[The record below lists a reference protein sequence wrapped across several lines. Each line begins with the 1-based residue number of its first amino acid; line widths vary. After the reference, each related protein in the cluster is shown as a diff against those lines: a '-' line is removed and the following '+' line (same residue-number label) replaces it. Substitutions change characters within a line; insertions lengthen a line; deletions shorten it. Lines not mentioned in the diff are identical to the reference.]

1 MRKVCFVLAILTVLV
16 LVTNAAAQ
24 GRGQGGRPVGVPST
38 LGMSGNNPAN
48 TGQSADHRATTSGKP
63 EVAGKS
69 ADHQSQSSARSADP
83 TDTHGFKTYGQYVA
97 AQHVAENL
105 DIPGGVDALKALMT
119 GDGAVSLGKAIGQL
133 RPELTQQSIEVEVKK
148 AEAAGKKADAEAKKQ
163 KPTS

>member
-1 MRKVCFVLAILTVLV
+1 MKKVCFVLAILTVLV

-24 GRGQGGRPVGVPST
+24 SRGQGGRPAGVPST
-38 LGMSGNNPAN
+38 LGMSGNHPAN
-48 TGQSADHRATTSGKP
+48 TGQSADHRVTPSGKP
-63 EVAGKS
+63 EVTGKA
-69 ADHQSQSSARSADP
+69 ADHQSGSSARSADP

-105 DIPGGVDALKALMT
+105 GILGGVDALKDLMT
-119 GDGAVSLGKAIGQL
+119 GDGAVSLGKAIKQL

-148 AEAAGKKADAEAKKQ
+148 AEAAGKKAEAEAKKQ